1 MTINSDTSAWKAAP
15 SDESRE
21 RILDAFRR
29 WGYLQADLDPLG
41 RLRPVPVAV
50 LDAVGEA
57 GSFAR
62 RFYCGPIGAEFMH
75 IPDPDKRRWIKER
88 IEQEPP
94 RVDSERVLARLIASE
109 VFEDVLHARYPGTK
123 RFSLEG
129 ATAVIPLLDEMLT
142 TAAAAGAIEIMLG
155 MSHRGRLNVI
165 VQIVGKDPEDIFVG
179 FEDTDPRSVLGGG
192 DVKYHLGAS
201 GTYHTRDGKSLVV
214 QLVSNPS
221 HLEAVYPVVLG
232 RARARQM
239 RLADQDYT
247 RVVPVVLHGDG
258 AFAGQGIVAETLNL
272 TDLDGFVVGGTI
284 HVVVNNLMAFTT
296 DPAELHSTR
305 FATDVAKRLPVPILH
320 VNGENVAAVVRAG
333 QLAAEYRHAFR
344 SDVVVDLIGYRRFGH
359 SEVDDPTVT
368 HPALYARIK
377 DHPPLSRRYAA
388 EIGADLEPLVRA
400 ERERLQAKQ
409 ENAAG
414 RSDRPALSQPA
425 DYWSQYRG
433 GCYRSEYDVDTA
445 VPEDRL
451 EALGDRLTRAPSDFH
466 PHPKIVRL
474 LQQRFEMIVGKRAV
488 DFGAAET
495 LAFATLL
502 EDGVPVRLSGQDS
515 VRGTF
520 SQRHAV
526 LVDVATERRHCPLAQ
541 VASDGTRFEVYN
553 SPLSEAAV
561 LGFEYGYSRD
571 YPETFVLWEA
581 QFGDFANNAQVIIDQ
596 FIASAEDKWRRLSG
610 LTMLLPHGYE
620 GQGPE
625 HSSARIE
632 RFLQLA
638 AEDNL
643 QICQPATAVQYFH
656 LLRRQ
661 ALTSW
666 RTPLVILTPKSLL
679 RHSWSSSPIS
689 AFAQKRFWRVLK
701 DRDVSD
707 DARRVLLCT
716 GKIAHELR
724 AERGRRREHQTAVV
738 SVEQLVPFPTREL
751 AEELARYSKAKD
763 FAWVQEEPGNMGAR
777 SFVMPRLRR
786 LLDGRPLRSVRRS
799 ASASPATGSAKAHE
813 IEQRTLLAMAFE
825 SGRSILER
833 KTPNGAA

>member
-1 MTINSDTSAWKAAP
+1 MTINSDTTPRQAAP

-41 RLRPVPVAV
+41 RLRPVSVAV
-50 LDAVGEA
+50 LDAAGEEA
-57 GSFAR
+57 SFAR

-75 IPDPDKRRWIKER
+75 IPDPDKRRWIEER

-94 RVDSERVLARLIASE
+94 HVDSERVLARLIASE

-129 ATAVIPLLDEMLT
+129 SIALIPLLDEVLT
-142 TAAAAGAIEIMLG
+142 SSAAAGAVEIMLG

-165 VQIVGKDPEDIFVG
+165 VHIVGRDPADIFAG
-179 FEDTDPRSVLGGG
+179 FEDTEPRSVLGGG

-201 GTYHTRDGKSLVV
+201 GTYDTRDGKSLSV

-239 RLADQDYT
+239 RLEDRDYT

-272 TDLDGFVVGGTI
+272 ADLDGFVVGGTI
-284 HVVVNNLMAFTT
+284 HVVVNNLIGFTT

-305 FATDVAKRLPVPILH
+305 FAADVAKRMPVPILH
-320 VNGENVAAVVRAG
+320 VNGENIAAVVRAG
-333 QLAAEYRHAFR
+333 QLAAEYRRAFK
-344 SDVVVDLIGYRRFGH
+344 SDVVVDLIGYRRYGH

-368 HPALYARIK
+368 HPRLYAGIK
-377 DHPPLSRRYAA
+377 DHPPLSHQYAT
-388 EIGADLEPLVRA
+388 EIGVDVEPLVDA
-400 ERERLQAKQ
+400 ERARLHAAQ
-409 ENAAG
+409 EKAAA
-414 RSDRPALSQPA
+414 RLDRPALSQQA
-425 DYWSQYRG
+425 DYWNPYRG
-433 GCYRSEYDVDTA
+433 GCYRREYDVETA
-445 VPEDRL
+445 VAEDRL
-451 EALGDRLTRAPSDFH
+451 HALGDPLTHVPPDFH
-466 PHPKIVRL
+466 PHQKIVRL
-474 LQQRFEMIVGKRAV
+474 LQQRSEMIAGKRDV

-502 EDGVPVRLSGQDS
+502 EDRVPVRLSGQDS

-520 SQRHAV
+520 SHRHAV
-526 LVDVATERRHCPLAQ
+526 LVDVVNERRHCPLAKM
-541 VASDGTRFEVYN
+541 APDGTRFEVYN

-571 YPETFVLWEA
+571 YPETLVLWEA

-610 LTMLLPHGYE
+610 LTLLLPHGYE

-643 QICQPATAVQYFH
+643 QICQPSTAVQYFH
-656 LLRRQ
+656 VLRRQ
-661 ALTSW
+661 ALTMW
-666 RTPLVILTPKSLL
+666 RTPLVIFTPKSLL
-679 RHSWSSSPIS
+679 RHSSSSSSIS
-689 AFAQKRFWRVLK
+689 AFARRRFLRVLT
-701 DRDVSD
+701 DHEVS
-707 DARRVLLCT
+707 DARRVLVCT
-716 GKIAHELR
+716 GKIGHELR
-724 AERGRRREHQTAVV
+724 AERARRQDDQTAVV
-738 SVEQLVPFPTREL
+738 SVEQLVPFPSREL
-751 AEELARYSKAKD
+751 AEEFARHSNAKD
-763 FAWVQEEPGNMGAR
+763 FAWVQEEPANMGAR
-777 SFVMPRLRR
+777 TFMMPRLRR
-786 LLDGRPLRSVRRS
+786 LLDGRPVRSVRRS
-799 ASASPATGSAKAHE
+799 ASASPATGSAKAHS
-813 IEQRTLLAMAFE
+813 IEQQTLLAIAFG
-825 SGRSILER
+825 SDRSMR
-833 KTPNGAA
+833 KADQRNGAS